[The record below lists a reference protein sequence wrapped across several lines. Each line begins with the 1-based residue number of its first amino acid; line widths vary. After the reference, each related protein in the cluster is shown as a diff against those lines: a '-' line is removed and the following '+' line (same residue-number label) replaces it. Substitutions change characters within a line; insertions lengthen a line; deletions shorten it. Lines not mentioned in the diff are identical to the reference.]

1 MASFA
6 GQLAD
11 ALEYGWESIARP
23 NQLPPPGDWSI
34 WLLLAGRGFGKTR
47 VLSEMCNFWATT
59 GQARRIA
66 IVGSTAGDCRD
77 VIVEGES
84 GILATAPDWC
94 RPIYQA
100 TRRQLQWPNGA
111 IATLYSAE
119 EPDRLRGPQHDA
131 AICDELGSWR
141 NPATFD
147 MLMFGLRLGQH
158 PRTIIATTPRP
169 TKLVRQILAREG
181 HEVVI
186 TRGSTYEN
194 ASNLAPAFFTQI
206 VSRYEGT
213 RLGRQE
219 LSAEVLMEGTVLR
232 IQSGRVRS
240 RVTAFGYQFNR
251 RRHDAAAEAWI
262 VSIPTRGGG

>member
-111 IATLYSAE
+111 SRHCTVPRSQIACVARSAM
-119 EPDRLRGPQHDA
+119 LQF
-131 AICDELGSWR
+131 
-141 NPATFD
+141 AT
-147 MLMFGLRLGQH
+147 
-158 PRTIIATTPRP
+158 
-169 TKLVRQILAREG
+169 
-181 HEVVI
+181 
-186 TRGSTYEN
+186 S
-194 ASNLAPAFFTQI
+194 
-206 VSRYEGT
+206 
-213 RLGRQE
+213 
-219 LSAEVLMEGTVLR
+219 
-232 IQSGRVRS
+232 SGRG
-240 RVTAFGYQFNR
+240 AIR
-251 RRHDAAAEAWI
+251 R
-262 VSIPTRGGG
+262 PGTC